1 MLLYPIQ
8 MRTKVRTD
16 GALNEELLQYMMLML
31 DVVRK
36 SNLRDKITE
45 VDVRA
50 GTVAYR
56 MKGEINE

>member
-1 MLLYPIQ
+1 